1 MHSTVTACHT
11 TSITADVFPSFL
23 LRNYGSLGLKMAT
36 NSGKRRE
43 VLEAKEAFEV
53 VQEISKLINTGLDD
67 ETLSI
72 CLKLC
77 ENGVNPE
84 ALALAI
90 KELRKEASKLKIM
103 KEEK

>member
-1 MHSTVTACHT
+1 M
-11 TSITADVFPSFL
+11 IL
-23 LRNYGSLGLKMAT
+23 LKFSLYLLT
-36 NSGKRRE
+36 
-43 VLEAKEAFEV
+43 V

-90 KELRKEASKLKIM
+90 KELRKEASKLKVIQANFM
-103 KEEK
+103 TFLL